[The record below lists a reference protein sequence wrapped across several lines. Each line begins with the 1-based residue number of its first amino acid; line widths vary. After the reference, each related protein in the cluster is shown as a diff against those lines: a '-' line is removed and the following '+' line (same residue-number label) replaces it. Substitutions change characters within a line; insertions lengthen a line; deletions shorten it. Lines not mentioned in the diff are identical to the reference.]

1 MATPNSITF
10 KKVNWKHLVLNGV
23 HIWVL
28 TKADLLRLFTPNADK
43 DDQ

>member
-23 HIWVL
+23 HIGYSQ
-28 TKADLLRLFTPNADK
+28 K
-43 DDQ
+43 QIY